1 MMSNAGNMDNKRT
14 PPLHVVTSA
23 LTRRRPEMLGA
34 LIDSWGAMEVPENTR
49 VSFLIVENDDAPL
62 SRETVEGYGVLKNG
76 CKLSYVHEPELGI
89 PFGRNRAA
97 KEAIAENADLLAFVD
112 DDEIVAQNWLTEL
125 IAAYRNSGAVLIG
138 GPLRVK
144 KTDRSLG
151 LIDRL
156 MDHCIERRYLR
167 KETRAARRADLN
179 GTPGV
184 TIVTNNWLGE
194 TSLFSQHGIWFDE
207 KMRFTGGTDS
217 KLCAEVKAAGLPT
230 AWAAEAAVYE
240 EIPLERLAVSYQFK
254 RGRDQS
260 STNYHRK
267 LEKKPAAKLNVLV
280 SIPIKV
286 LIVLGLIV
294 ALPFTRGRTL
304 LDAVRTSG
312 WIAGRIDALM
322 GRRSDLYKT
331 VTGD

>member
-1 MMSNAGNMDNKRT
+1 
-14 PPLHVVTSA
+14 
-23 LTRRRPEMLGA
+23 MLAA
-34 LIDSWGAMEVPENTR
+34 LIESWSVMDVPDECDVTCL
-49 VSFLIVENDDAPL
+49 VVENDTETHSASVVDTALPL
-62 SRETVEGYGVLKNG
+62 MNGVALEYVLET
-76 CKLSYVHEPELGI
+76 EPGI

-97 KEAIAENADLLAFVD
+97 KEAIATGSDLLAFVD
-112 DDEIVAQNWLTEL
+112 DDEIVAKDWLVQL
-125 IAAYRNSGAVLIG
+125 IAAYRNSQAMLIG

-144 KTDRSLG
+144 KTDRKLSFVG
-151 LIDRL
+151 AL
-156 MDHCIERRYLR
+156 MDKCIAQRYLR

-194 TSLFSQHGIWFDE
+194 TAIFERHNIWFDE

-217 KLCAEVKAAGLPT
+217 KLSAEVKAAGLPT
-230 AWAAEAAVYE
+230 AWAKDAAVYE
-240 EIPLERLAVSYQFK
+240 EIPTERLSIAYQFK

-267 LEKKPAAKLNVLV
+267 IEGNPKARLNVLV
-280 SIPIKV
+280 SVPIKLV
-286 LIVLGLIV
+286 IIAGLIV
-294 ALPFTRGRTL
+294 ALPFTGGRTL
-304 LDAVRTSG
+304 LDVVRTSG
-312 WIAGRIDALM
+312 WVAGRFDALF

>member
-1 MMSNAGNMDNKRT
+1 MDV
-14 PPLHVVTSA
+14 PDECDVTC
-23 LTRRRPEMLGA
+23 L
-34 LIDSWGAMEVPENTR
+34 V
-49 VSFLIVENDDAPL
+49 VENDTETHSASVVDTALPL
-62 SRETVEGYGVLKNG
+62 MNGVALEYVLET
-76 CKLSYVHEPELGI
+76 EPGI

-97 KEAIAENADLLAFVD
+97 KEAIATGSDLLAFVD
-112 DDEIVAQNWLTEL
+112 DDEIVAKDWLVQL
-125 IAAYRNSGAVLIG
+125 IAAYRNSQAMLIG

-144 KTDRSLG
+144 KTDRKLSFVG
-151 LIDRL
+151 AL
-156 MDHCIERRYLR
+156 MDKCIAQRYLR

-194 TSLFSQHGIWFDE
+194 TAIFERHNIWFDE

-217 KLCAEVKAAGLPT
+217 KLSAEVKAAGLPT
-230 AWAAEAAVYE
+230 AWAKDAAVYE
-240 EIPLERLAVSYQFK
+240 EIPTERLSIAYQFK

-267 LEKKPAAKLNVLV
+267 IEGNPKARLNVLV
-280 SIPIKV
+280 SVPIKLV
-286 LIVLGLIV
+286 IIAGLIV
-294 ALPFTRGRTL
+294 ALPFTGGRTL
-304 LDAVRTSG
+304 LDVVRTSG
-312 WIAGRIDALM
+312 WVAGRFDALF